1 MEMRVL
7 DIITDRKMKNL
18 KEAPSE
24 IERRKNLEKERNGS
38 KNNTEIMSKIE
49 SEKAAAEKAE

>member
-24 IERRKNLEKERNGS
+24 IERRKKLDES
-38 KNNTEIMSKIE
+38 KANTE
-49 SEKAAAEKAE
+49 